1 MADRGNPVRLYQ
13 KEHAMIFQDEN
24 DAPRASMN
32 GRQKLFICL
41 IDLGILAELCIAMAA
56 ASSAVPEAFTATF
69 MKTFFAMF
77 LPTLAIGIA
86 GVRKLRDPSR
96 TENA

>member
-1 MADRGNPVRLYQ
+1 
-13 KEHAMIFQDEN
+13 MIFKDHTAE
-24 DAPRASMN
+24 PRSRIN

-41 IDLGILAELCIAMAA
+41 IDLGIIAELCIAMAA
-56 ASSAVPEAFTATF
+56 ATSVDSEAFTSTF

-86 GVRKLRDPSR
+86 GFRKLRDR
-96 TENA
+96 TESA